1 MKKNENKKRYFA
13 HKTAIIESNS
23 IGNNTRIWAYVHV
36 MKGAKVGAD
45 CNIGNG
51 CFLEAGSKIG
61 NNVVVKNNVSIWDL
75 IEIENNVFVGPGVV
89 FTNDLKPRVKNIKP
103 KFELSKTIAKEGASL
118 GANCTILP
126 GIIIGKYSMIGA
138 GSVVTKN
145 IPDFTLV
152 TGVPAKHSSY
162 ICVCSQILKSKAKSF
177 SCPSCKKHYV
187 KNKKGLKLV

>member
-1 MKKNENKKRYFA
+1 MKKNKNKKRYFA

-36 MKGAKVGAD
+36 MKNAKIGTN

-75 IEIENNVFVGPGVV
+75 VEIENNVFVGPNAV

-103 KFELSKTIAKEGASL
+103 KFELSKTIVKEGASL

-126 GIIIGKYSMIGA
+126 GVIIGKYSMVGA
-138 GSVVTKN
+138 GAVVTKD

-152 TGVPAKHSSY
+152 TGVPAKQNSY
-162 ICVCSQILKSKAKSF
+162 ICVCSQILKSKTKSF
-177 SCPSCKKHYV
+177 YCSKCKKHYL